1 MKVFINGKIREEGR
15 IDEIISEVLETMS
28 ERIGVPEGTE
38 FAIEDLEFKV
48 AFNIDGKEQ
57 YATVPR
63 EVAGETVN
71 EMFMVSA
78 HLDKEG
84 NLVQA
89 EDNESESF
97 YDGYTLAKAVGKEY
111 EYTGTESKYSND
123 ELEVIESIGE
133 NTDEDV
139 MAVKYRVKASPEIEV
154 VRHYKGNILIAEY
167 NYVPKDKN
175 NKSKK

>member
-1 MKVFINGKIREEGR
+1 MKVFINGKVREEGR
-15 IDEIISEVLETMS
+15 IDELISEVLETMS

-48 AFNIDGKEQ
+48 IFNIDGKEQ

-63 EVAGETVN
+63 EINGEVIN

-78 HLDKEG
+78 HLDEEG
-84 NLVQA
+84 NIIQE
-89 EDNESESF
+89 EDNEKESF

-123 ELEVIESIGE
+123 ELEVIESVGE

-139 MAVKYRVKASPEIEV
+139 MAVKYKVKANPDIEI
-154 VRHYKGNILIAEY
+154 VRHYKGNLLVAEY
-167 NYVPKDKN
+167 VYKPKDTK
-175 NKSKK
+175 